1 MGRIPIYTSRAP
13 MRRAPVVMPPVGTG
27 TQVAASVGAFA
38 RTVGKVAEDW
48 ATKKAQ
54 VEAESEYAN
63 NTVLYKQAIN
73 NNIKVQSEDASID
86 PDDLVTNYRKS
97 MQEVSGSLVWKS
109 KLAQKQFQLNKGNF
123 DLGAEQRLNVLGRQR
138 FITNLNASWKTA
150 RKIAVD
156 ERDLNSGLLSLQAIQ
171 SAFTPAQY
179 KAAKIDL
186 IHDIAYGQA
195 QDATALDLR
204 ADLSGKEFES
214 LSVKEKA
221 KIKKEARAEKY
232 NEQLII
238 NRETKEKQLKNGNEL
253 YVRATEEVIPVK
265 ELNAMLLSEDIS
277 LPVYK
282 TMLKAHHSNP
292 KTNLSVWTKYFNETE
307 KPTGKY
313 KDPIELQNA
322 IIQSQM
328 IDGDLTVADGKELL
342 KKVVTPQSKSKI
354 NDFAVAKKY
363 LESEL
368 SVDDAERL
376 TYLLDEEIRE
386 NPDLTGEAILDRAKK
401 MTDQVK
407 SKDIKI
413 TWGWFIDDATR
424 EKKVEAWEEKRLEK
438 REVKKRETRK
448 AVTKKK
454 TFNAEG
460 TGYDT
465 ETAAEAGLESKEGHL
480 PSLDPRTGMVLKAR
494 KHPTWDLMVDEET
507 KLGNKIVKK
516 ADRYYSVPKTEK
528 TKRISAEARSKAKA
542 KAGKVRVVAPDG
554 KEYWLPEAELEEA
567 KKAGYKAVE

>member
-1 MGRIPIYTSRAP
+1 MGRIPIYTSRAT
-13 MRRAPVVMPPVGTG
+13 MRTGPLVMPHPKMGTK
-27 TQVAASVGAFA
+27 VAEAIGGFA
-38 RTVGKVAEDW
+38 RTVGKVGEDW
-48 ATKKAQ
+48 ATQKAQ
-54 VEAESEYAN
+54 VEAQAEYAN
-63 NTVLYKQAIN
+63 NTLLYKQAVN
-73 NNIKVQSEDASID
+73 NNITVQSEDASID
-86 PDDLVTNYRKS
+86 PDDLLPNYKKS

-109 KLAQKQFQLNKGNF
+109 KLAQKQFELNKGNF
-123 DLGAEQRLNVLGRQR
+123 DLGAEQRLNALGRNR
-138 FITNLNASWKTA
+138 SITNLNVGWKTA

-156 ERDLNSGLLSLQAIQ
+156 NRDLKGGLLSLQAIQ

-195 QDATALDLR
+195 QDAVALDLR

-221 KIKKEARAEKY
+221 KIKREARAEQY

-238 NRETKEKQLKNGNEL
+238 NRETKERQLKNGNEL
-253 YVRATEEVIPVK
+253 FVRSTEEVIPVK
-265 ELNAMLLSEDIS
+265 ELNAMLLSGDIS
-277 LPVYK
+277 RPVYS

-354 NDFAVAKKY
+354 NDFAVAKQYFKDEN
-363 LESEL
+363 LSDDQVAESMYE
-368 SVDDAERL
+368 
-376 TYLLDEEIRE
+376 
-386 NPDLTGEAILDRAKK
+386 LDRRVREKGLIGEDVQEEATKIGK
-401 MTDQVK
+401 HLK
-407 SKDIKI
+407 SHNEKVN
-413 TWGWFIDDATR
+413 WGWFIDDVTR
-424 EKKVEAWEEKRLEK
+424 EKKVEERAEKYIAERKTKQKKIRKVITEK
-438 REVKKRETRK
+438 
-448 AVTKKK
+448 
-454 TFNAEG
+454 
-460 TGYDT
+460 
-465 ETAAEAGLESKEGHL
+465 
-480 PSLDPRTGMVLKAR
+480 P
-494 KHPTWDLMVDEET
+494 
-507 KLGNKIVKK
+507 
-516 ADRYYSVPKTEK
+516 EK
-528 TKRISAEARSKAKA
+528 TKRISAEARSKAKP
-542 KAGKVRVVAPDG
+542 GKVRVVAPDG

>member
-1 MGRIPIYTSRAP
+1 MGRIPLYTSRQP

-54 VEAESEYAN
+54 VEASAEYAN
-63 NTVLYKQAIN
+63 NTLLYKQAIG

-86 PDDLVTNYRKS
+86 PDDLVPNYKKS

-109 KLAQKQFQLNKGNF
+109 KLAQKQFELNKGNF
-123 DLGAEQRLNVLGRQR
+123 DLGAEQRLNALGRQR
-138 FITNLNASWKTA
+138 FITNLDAGWKTS

-156 ERDLNSGLLSLQAIQ
+156 NRDLKGGLLSLQAIQ

-195 QDATALDLR
+195 QDLTALDLR

-214 LSVKEKA
+214 LSVKEKV
-221 KIKKEARAEKY
+221 KIKREARAEKY

-282 TMLKAHHSNP
+282 TMLQAHHSNP

-307 KPTGKY
+307 KPSGKY

-322 IIQSQM
+322 IIKSQM
-328 IDGDLTVADGKELL
+328 IDGNLTVADGKELL
-342 KKVVTPQSKSKI
+342 KKVATPQSKSKI
-354 NDFAVAKKY
+354 NDFAVAKNYFKD
-363 LESEL
+363 EL
-368 SVDDAERL
+368 SADDAERL

-386 NPDLTGEAILDRAKK
+386 NPDLKGEAILDRAKE
-401 MTDQVK
+401 MTNQVTAK
-407 SKDIKI
+407 TMGFK
-413 TWGWFIDDATR
+413 WNRFIDGMTR
-424 EKKVEAWEEKRLEK
+424 EEAETAWVGKKISAREA
-438 REVKKRETRK
+438 
-448 AVTKKK
+448 KKK
-454 TFNAEG
+454 EIKGAVRESKKGFNPEG
-460 TGYDT
+460 TGYDM
-465 ETAAEAGLESKEGHL
+465 ETANEAELERKEGHL

-494 KHPTWDLMVDEET
+494 NHPTWDLMIKEET
-507 KLGNKIVKK
+507 KLGNRIIKRGSRYFSVPEAEKVKK
-516 ADRYYSVPKTEK
+516 VV
-528 TKRISAEARSKAKA
+528 AEAKVKT
-542 KAGKVRVVAPDG
+542 KAGKVRVIAPDG
-554 KEYWLPEAELEEA
+554 REGYIPEAQLEEA
-567 KKAGYKAVE
+567 KAAGYKVVE